1 MKLVCNKA
9 ELSRAISMAQSAVSN
24 KSTLPVL
31 GNLLFEAEKNS
42 VVITGTDLEIGLRV
56 KANVEVVNPG
66 SVTIPAKKL
75 SEIVRDCP
83 DADIEITVKDGTKI
97 EIKCGKS
104 KFNIMGISAEDFPN
118 LPAQKKDKSVEV
130 EDKVLAR
137 MIKKTAF
144 SVSNEETRYVLN
156 GALFNVEGKK
166 VRMVSTDGHR
176 LSYIER
182 ELSKSMDPISA
193 IVPTKALNEMM
204 KILDGSDE
212 VVTIYFTENHLFV
225 EKNST
230 MLVSRL
236 IDGQFPNY
244 EQVIPKKGDVVF
256 KASKEELAQATKRVS
271 LMASDRANSIKF
283 SLKDGNLTI
292 HSNTPDVGEAEEEL
306 DVEYSG
312 AEMSIAFNAKYVL
325 DAIKAVDTDKVE
337 FRLSTP
343 LSPGLV
349 LPVEEH
355 ADSKYVVMP
364 MRT

>member
-1 MKLVCNKA
+1 MRLVCNKI
-9 ELSRAISMAQSAVSN
+9 ELSKAIGMAQSAVSN

-31 GNLLFEAEKNS
+31 GNLLFEADKNS
-42 VVITGTDLEIGLRV
+42 VTVTGTDLEIGLKC
-56 KANVEVVNPG
+56 KANVEVIEAG

-75 SEIVRDCP
+75 LDIVRECP
-83 DADIEITVKDGTKI
+83 DAEIEINVKEGNKI

-104 KFNIMGISAEDFPN
+104 KFHIVGISPEDFPT
-118 LPAQKKDKSVEV
+118 LPVQKREKSVEL
-130 EDKVLAR
+130 EDKILLR
-137 MIKKTAF
+137 MIKKTVF
-144 SVSNEETRYVLN
+144 SVSSEETRYVLN
-156 GALFNVEGKK
+156 GALFQVEGKK

-176 LSYIER
+176 LSFIEK
-182 ELSKSMDPISA
+182 EISKSTENFSA
-193 IVPTKALNEMM
+193 IVPTKALNELM

-212 VVTIYFTENHLFV
+212 HVTVFFTENHLFV

-244 EQVIPKKGDVVF
+244 EQVIPKKADLGF
-256 KASKEELAQATKRVS
+256 KANRDELAQATKRVA

-283 SLKDGNLTI
+283 SLKEGNLSI
-292 HSNTPDVGEAEEEL
+292 HSNTPDVGEAEEDM
-306 DVEYSG
+306 DVEYKGSD
-312 AEMSIAFNAKYVL
+312 MSIAFNAKYVL
-325 DAIKAVDTDKVE
+325 DAIKAVETEKVE

-349 LPVEEH
+349 LPVEEN
-355 ADSKYVVMP
+355 ADSKFVVMP